1 MKFIFVR
8 LIKKVLLFFVN
19 FTYVNKLSLKFW
31 HNWRINFDKTIIQNV
46 QGKDCENITETE
58 LWPYLINFNE
68 EGDEEDITFEME
80 GLTDKVKHKI
90 SRFNI
95 FFQY

>member
-1 MKFIFVR
+1 MNKLTLV
-8 LIKKVLLFFVN
+8 
-19 FTYVNKLSLKFW
+19 KLSLKFW
-31 HNWRINFDKTIIQNV
+31 HNSRINFDKTIIQNV
-46 QGKDCENITETE
+46 QGKECENITETE

-95 FFQY
+95 LFPIIIDAILSNEYFWKIKI